1 MRININNYQFILFPR
16 SYWDYYIFPFHLE
29 VTYLKINGQELRLKE
44 EHDFTWLEQYDN
56 VFAVFNEQDSGNIS
70 FGVQIDDQKKR
81 L

>member
-1 MRININNYQFILFPR
+1 M
-16 SYWDYYIFPFHLE
+16 
-29 VTYLKINGQELRLKE
+29 KINGQELRLKE